1 MKRKTRRLIFF
12 FATVGFLVVACAVV
26 GSLVLGRG
34 GGGGSLQLA
43 APKDLQGFALSIYL
57 NTRSGDLTSPAG
69 KDDTTVLFTIERGE
83 SLNAIANRLQSE
95 NLIKDPDLFK
105 RYLQYNGLDA
115 SIEAGDFELKQTMD
129 IQQIAKVLQEGRI
142 AELNVRIP
150 QGLRLEEIADNVARA
165 VPVDRAVLLNL
176 MKDASQWKA
185 EFEFLNDLPEGATLE
200 GYIFPDTY
208 SLPRDKVTARD
219 VIVTALRNFDKQ
231 VTPQMRADL
240 QAQGRSLFDAI
251 RLASIVEREAAVE
264 EERPRIA
271 GVYLNRLNDG
281 MALDADPT
289 IQYALGQTRDP
300 QTLAYGMHDSP
311 VALLAWILERR
322 RAWTDD
328 ETLVRDSVRRLLRM
342 HCKRIWS
349 FRRPNLRVKV
359 NSSSTHLYLLR
370 WEPRAP
376 TYPGCRS

>member
-12 FATVGFLVVACAVV
+12 FVIIGFLAVACAIV
-26 GSLVLGRG
+26 GSLVLGR
-34 GGGGSLQLA
+34 GGGSLQLA
-43 APKDLQGFALSIYL
+43 APKDLQGFVLSIYL
-57 NTRSGDLTSPAG
+57 NSRSGDLTSPAG
-69 KDDTTVLFTIERGE
+69 KDDTPVLFTIERGE

-95 NLIKDPDLFK
+95 KLIKDPDLFK

-150 QGLRLEEIADNVARA
+150 QGKRLEEIAAIIA
-165 VPVDRAVLLNL
+165 SQVPVDGPELLTL
-176 MKDASQWKA
+176 MQDAGQWKS

-208 SLPRDKVTARD
+208 SLARDKITARD
-219 VIVTALRNFDKQ
+219 VVLVALRNFDKQ

-240 QAQGRSLFDAI
+240 QAEGRSLYDAI

-264 EERPRIA
+264 EERPAIA
-271 GVYLNRLNDG
+271 GVYFNRLQDG

-289 IQYALGQTRDP
+289 IQYALGNTRDP
-300 QTLAYGMHDSP
+300 NTWWPQITQDDYQGVQSPYNTYLNVGLPPSPIDNPALASIQAAIYPEKHAYYFFRASCNNDGTHRFAKTL
-311 VALLAWILERR
+311 
-322 RAWTDD
+322 D
-328 ETLVRDSVRRLLRM
+328 EQ
-342 HCKRIWS
+342 IA
-349 FRRPNLRVKV
+349 N
-359 NSSSTHLYLLR
+359 
-370 WEPRAP
+370 E
-376 TYPGCRS
+376 CR